1 MEYPMPPT
9 YVRTFRVRYYECDT
23 FGRVNHTNYLR
34 YMQEAAFDASA
45 AVGYD
50 LARYEAINRFWLVRE
65 TEVEIVRSL
74 RYGDSVQ
81 VKTWVADFRRV
92 RSRRMYELR
101 LTGSEELVAQAYT
114 DWAFLDSTT
123 GRPVPIPPK
132 MVAAFFPEGPPEM
145 MRPRFPSPP
154 PPPPGVF
161 RLRRWVE
168 WGDIDSARHVNNA
181 VYLAYMEECAMRAAT
196 AHNWPLPRMQAEGFA
211 ILARGHHIEYRQPA
225 LLGDELELV
234 TWLSDVERTSAVRH
248 YSVIRVSDGALLARA
263 RSLLVWTDV
272 EMEQPVSIPPAFLR
286 DLAPNVTD
294 AKPEEV

>member
-1 MEYPMPPT
+1 MPLSH
-9 YVRTFRVRYYECDT
+9 VRTFTVRYYECDT
-23 FGRVNHTNYLR
+23 HGRVNHTNYLR

-45 AVGYD
+45 AAGYD
-50 LARYEAINRFWLVRE
+50 LARYEAMNRFWLVRE
-65 TEVEIVRSL
+65 TEIEIVRSL

-92 RSRRMYELR
+92 RSRRMYEIR
-101 LTGSEELVAQAYT
+101 LTDSEELVAQAYT

-123 GRPVPIPPK
+123 GRPVTIPPE
-132 MVAAFFPEGPPEM
+132 MVTAFFPEGPPET

-154 PPPPGVF
+154 LPPPGVF
-161 RLRRWVE
+161 RVLRRVE
-168 WGDIDSARHVNNA
+168 WGDIDGAQHVNNA

-196 AHNWPLPRMQAEGFA
+196 AHNWPLARMQTEGFA

-225 LLGDELELV
+225 LLGDELEFA

-248 YSVIRVSDGALLARA
+248 YTVTRVADCALLARA
-263 RSLLVWTDV
+263 RSLLAWVDT
-272 EMEQPVSIPPAFLR
+272 ETEQPVSIPPVFLR
-286 DLAPNVTD
+286 DLAPNITD